1 MNNEKWTN
9 RTREAMNS
17 AYQTALQLHH
27 SELKNIHVLHALLHQ
42 QDGLAASILERLG
55 VNYKLF
61 CGKAEETLR
70 RLPVVSGQQDVY
82 GSGELN
88 RMLANAE
95 TRMKEMGDE
104 FLSVEHLMLALASD
118 SGECA
123 GLFQSAGITPDKI
136 LNALQQIRGNQR
148 VCSADPEN
156 TFEALKKYSKDL
168 TELAMQDK
176 LDPVIGRDDEI
187 RRVIQILSR
196 RTKNNPV
203 LIGEPGVGKTAIAEG
218 LARRIVRGDVPE
230 SLQNRRLA
238 ALDMGALIAGAK
250 FRGEF
255 EERLKAVLKEVTAA
269 EGKIILFIDEL
280 HTVVGAGASE
290 GEIGRAHV

>member
-17 AYQTALQLHH
+17 AYQAALQNHH
-27 SELKNIHVLHALLHQ
+27 NELKNIHVLHALLHQ
-42 QDGLAASILERLG
+42 QDGLASSILERLG

-61 CGKAEETLR
+61 CGKADEALY

-118 SGECA
+118 NGDCA
-123 GLFQSAGITPDKI
+123 RLFQSAGISPDKI
-136 LNALQQIRGNQR
+136 LTALQQIRGNQR

-269 EGKIILFIDEL
+269 EGKIILFIENL
-280 HTVVGAGASE
+280 TV
-290 GEIGRAHV
+290 